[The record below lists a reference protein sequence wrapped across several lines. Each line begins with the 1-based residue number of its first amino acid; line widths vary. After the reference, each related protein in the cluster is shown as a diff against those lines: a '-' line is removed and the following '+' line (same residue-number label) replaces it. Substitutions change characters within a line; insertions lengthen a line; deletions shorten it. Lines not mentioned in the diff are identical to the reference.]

1 MMDRLVVV
9 AREGYGGMEQS
20 VINLVVECSLVCA
33 MG

>member
-1 MMDRLVVV
+1 MVDRLVVV

-20 VINLVVECSLVCA
+20 IINLVVYCSLLCA

>member
-1 MMDRLVVV
+1 MGRLVVV

-20 VINLVVECSLVCA
+20 VINLVLECLLGCA